1 MSGGLASDCCV
12 LGKRPADLIEA
23 RGNATSPARAAA
35 IFAVPLGMLL
45 AFSTWFLTN
54 AVAPGLEAATGVSQ
68 AVIVQLT
75 NGVQG
80 GFILGTVGLATT
92 GLADLLP
99 AQLVFGASAV
109 AAGAVNAC
117 LLFPGVTVWSMAAI
131 RVLTGISLAG
141 VYPIGM
147 KMLFS
152 SVPSARGLALGVAV
166 GALAL
171 GSGLPHLFAASFAAA
186 WQPVVATSS
195 ALSACA
201 GIAVAL
207 VGGRDEVAAPAAV
220 PTSAALSPASAP
232 LPGEA
237 AVAAAAP
244 AATAADADSVRLDV
258 AASPMAASLASPTA
272 GQAGQRRV
280 QGDPGAVERG
290 SPAAHASPVEEGAAP
305 TRGRS
310 SERCG
315 GVLALWQ
322 HVPSRL
328 AFLGYIGHMVELYAA
343 WTSFAPLLVDRLA
356 SGLDGAARTEALAT
370 ASLVTFGAFAAGAVA
385 SPVAGIV
392 ADRWLGRSLTTV
404 VLMALSGST
413 ALWVGFV
420 TSPAAVIAGVLLYG
434 ATIVP
439 DSPQFSTAIGELA
452 PPERRGAM
460 LSVSTGLGFL
470 VTMITIATTSLLQ
483 AAWGWGPAIAL
494 LAAGPAVGIVS
505 MLLLYVRPEAQAM
518 AGGRR

>member
-1 MSGGLASDCCV
+1 MPGCWNTVCCARRGIRDIV
-12 LGKRPADLIEA
+12 VDPA
-23 RGNATSPARAAA
+23 ATSPARIVA
-35 IFAVPLGMLL
+35 IGAVPVGMLL

-54 AVAPGLEAATGVSQ
+54 AIAPGLEAATGVSQ
-68 AVIVQLT
+68 LVILQLT

-80 GFILGTVGLATT
+80 GFILGTVGLAAT
-92 GLADLLP
+92 GLADMLP

-109 AAGAVNAC
+109 GAGAVNAC
-117 LLFPGVTVWSMAAI
+117 LLIPGVSLWSMAVI
-131 RVLTGISLAG
+131 RVLTGVCLAG

-152 SVPSARGLALGVAV
+152 AVPRARGLALGVAV

-201 GIAVAL
+201 GIVVAL
-207 VGGRDEVAAPAAV
+207 VGEERNVAAPAAASL
-220 PTSAALSPASAP
+220 PPAPSSASGD
-232 LPGEA
+232 LP
-237 AVAAAAP
+237 AAP
-244 AATAADADSVRLDV
+244 ADPEGVRLDTV
-258 AASPMAASLASPTA
+258 APLGCGSPSTGTVGGLARQDTRGGAA
-272 GQAGQRRV
+272 GGRREARPSV
-280 QGDPGAVERG
+280 EERHPVAVPRG
-290 SPAAHASPVEEGAAP
+290 SD
-305 TRGRS
+305 
-310 SERCG
+310 RCG
-315 GVLALWQ
+315 GVFALWQ

-343 WTSFAPLLVDRLA
+343 WTSFAPLLVERLA
-356 SGLDGAARTEALAT
+356 AGLEGAARTEALAT

-385 SPVAGIV
+385 SPLAGIV

-420 TSPAAVIAGVLLYG
+420 TSPAAVIVGVLIYG

-470 VTMITIATTSLLQ
+470 VTMVTIATTSLLQ
-483 AAWGWGPAIAL
+483 TVWGWGPAIAL
-494 LAAGPAVGIVS
+494 LAAGPALGIVS
-505 MLLLYVRPEAQAM
+505 MLLLWVRPEARAM
-518 AGGRR
+518 AGGLR